1 MTVATRRD
9 EFIDVLHRHGAALAR
24 LRGSR
29 GVIPCLF
36 HEDRHPS
43 FSLDLDRAIFNC
55 FSCGARG
62 GVLDLRRLLG
72 EETAIATRPGP
83 RQPFESTLQQ
93 ARRRV
98 MEAERRAE
106 ARHAEWAPWHVV
118 NDYAGRCRRAIRDAR
133 QIVMQLGPDDPR
145 TWLLLERAA
154 AVEREGLA
162 LEAELDEL
170 AVGRLQ

>member
-1 MTVATRRD
+1 MTPATRRD
-9 EFIDVLHRHGAALAR
+9 SFVDVLSRHGADLSR

-36 HEDRHPS
+36 HDDRHPS
-43 FSLDLDRAIFNC
+43 LSLDLDRGLFNC
-55 FSCGARG
+55 FACGARG

-72 EETAIATRPGP
+72 EETAIAMRPGRRP
-83 RQPFESTLQQ
+83 PPASTLQQ
-93 ARRRV
+93 TRRRV

-106 ARHAEWAPWHVV
+106 ARRAEWAPWHVV
-118 NDYAGRCRRAIRDAR
+118 NDYAGRCRHAVRDAR
-133 QIVMQLGPDDPR
+133 QIATLLGPEDLR
-145 TWLLLERAA
+145 TWSLLARAA

-162 LEAELDEL
+162 LEAELDAL